1 MNNHTDHENDDC
13 PTCYGKAS
21 SCGKLPVCEACIYL
35 DSCRWY
41 IANPDPEPNGQRSSK
56 GHHVSFE
63 AVQFSEEV
71 ANIPDETN
79 DPNDEE
85 LIPDPDIT
93 FTYREIVNLLEFLF
107 RGVDDYS
114 LSIVLCA
121 MREDC
126 HSAAEIARA
135 FNVSREAIH
144 RKLLDC
150 CALHPE
156 LGFLLRSVLYRCA
169 NLSKPSLR
177 HTIAG
182 RRQPAEK
189 NKQPQPPQQM
199 EFTF

>member
-1 MNNHTDHENDDC
+1 MNNHTDNDYEDC

-21 SCGKLPVCEACIYL
+21 SCGKLPACEDCVYL
-35 DSCRWY
+35 DSCCWY
-41 IANPDPEPNGQRSSK
+41 VANPDPEPHGERSSK

-71 ANIPDETN
+71 ANIPDKETREPAS
-79 DPNDEE
+79 DPE
-85 LIPDPDIT
+85 IT

-150 CALHPE
+150 CAAHPE

-169 NLSKPSLR
+169 NLSNPDLR

-182 RRQPAEK
+182 RRTQQKQTSE
-189 NKQPQPPQQM
+189 KQPQSQM
-199 EFTF
+199 EFKF